1 MELRQL
7 RERSGLSREEIS
19 EATGVNRT
27 TLYRIEMAQAKPQL
41 RTLQALLDIYSVPES
56 RQRELIAMLRLAKEE
71 TWLEVASQDLPPQY
85 AAYIGFEDGAK
96 AILNYETLFVPGL
109 FQTEAY
115 ARTAIPGGL
124 TELHPEEVEKRV
136 KARLARQ
143 ARVPALPIYAIIDE
157 AVLRRSVGGPAVM
170 REQLQRLIDESK
182 QPHVTLQVIPF
193 AAGIHPGMYGSFVIL
208 QFPQDVRD
216 VVYIE
221 TRTADLF
228 LDGEKNLQEY
238 TVVFDR
244 LREIAASPA
253 ETRDTIANML
263 ADIK

>member
-41 RTLQALLDIYSVPES
+41 RTLRVLLDIYSVPES
-56 RQRELIAMLRLAKEE
+56 RQHELITMLRLAKEE
-71 TWLEVASQDLPPQY
+71 TWLEVASDLPPQY
-85 AAYIGFEDGAK
+85 ATYIGLEHGAK

-109 FQTEAY
+109 LQTEAY

-124 TELHPEEVEKRV
+124 TDLHPEEVEKRV

-157 AVLRRSVGGPAVM
+157 AVLRRSIGGPAVM

-193 AAGIHPGMYGSFVIL
+193 TAGIHPGMYGSFVIL

-228 LDGEKNLQEY
+228 LDGENSLQEY
-238 TVVFDR
+238 NVVFER

-253 ETRDTIANML
+253 ETRDTMAHML